1 MLTRMK
7 KKHPLKWWCK
17 MKMMRNLMYAIGLQ
31 LAVALLALWS
41 INTHSIIYEAVTF
54 GQISLMI
61 LALFVTVL
69 VLMYVIWFDRNLMD
83 VLIDR
88 EAELR
93 SDVFNQEE
101 EIRNHEIFRDI
112 NMIKVLAQNN
122 EAEAL
127 KTYVMEELD
136 GY

>member
-1 MLTRMK
+1 
-7 KKHPLKWWCK
+7 
-17 MKMMRNLMYAIGLQ
+17 MYAIGLQ
-31 LAVALLALWS
+31 LAVTLLALWS

-83 VLIDR
+83 ALIDR

-122 EAEAL
+122 EVEAL